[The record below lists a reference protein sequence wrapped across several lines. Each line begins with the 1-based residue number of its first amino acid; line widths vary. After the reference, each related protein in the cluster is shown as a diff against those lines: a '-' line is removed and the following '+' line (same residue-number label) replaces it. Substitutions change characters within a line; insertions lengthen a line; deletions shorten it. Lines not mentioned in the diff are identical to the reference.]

1 MNSRFIC
8 VYLFEKQ
15 TIYVYIRMYVC
26 VVSKRI
32 KTRVHLRLLEADSLA
47 AILIVIVVLAVE
59 HTHIYICIY
68 NFSLNL
74 LRI

>member
-1 MNSRFIC
+1 
-8 VYLFEKQ
+8 
-15 TIYVYIRMYVC
+15 MYVC